1 MKMMDALKAFA
12 ESRPTTTSWI
22 GTVSGWFSVEML
34 VKEAQIF
41 AALMAGFVSFCALI
55 LTIGPTI
62 KKLREYRQA
71 WREWRKR
78 K

>member
-1 MKMMDALKAFA
+1 MKPMDALKAVA
-12 ESRPTTTSWI
+12 ESHPVTTSWI

-34 VKEAQIF
+34 LKDAQIF
-41 AALMAGFVSFCALI
+41 AALAAGSVSVCAFI

-71 WREWRKR
+71 WREWRK
-78 K
+78 KK